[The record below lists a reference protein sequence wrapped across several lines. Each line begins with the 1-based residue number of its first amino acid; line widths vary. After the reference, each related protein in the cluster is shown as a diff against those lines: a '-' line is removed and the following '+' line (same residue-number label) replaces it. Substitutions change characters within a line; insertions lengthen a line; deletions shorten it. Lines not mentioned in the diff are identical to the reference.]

1 MCLSSASA
9 CPDGYYPDQL
19 TSSTGVLKEGA
30 EVCLPCDELCSTCI
44 GPGVSSSSC
53 LTCAYAE
60 DEDGMCVDACQ
71 PGAGQKGVAVLI
83 NTPACVNAC

>member
-9 CPDGYYPDQL
+9 CPDGHYPDQL
-19 TSSTGVLKEGA
+19 TSSAGVLEEGA
-30 EVCLPCDELCSTCI
+30 DVCLPCDELCSTCI

-71 PGAGQKGVAVLI
+71 PGSGQKQRSSVIKLLLV
-83 NTPACVNAC
+83 